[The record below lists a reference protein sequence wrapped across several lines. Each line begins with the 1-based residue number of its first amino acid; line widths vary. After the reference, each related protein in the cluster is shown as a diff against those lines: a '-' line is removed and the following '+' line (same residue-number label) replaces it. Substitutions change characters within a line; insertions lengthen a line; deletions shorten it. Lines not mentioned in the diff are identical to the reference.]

1 MNLARLH
8 GAGSV
13 LGKTHGAPSVV
24 AASIVMR
31 STGQEGDILR
41 LVLSDS
47 IALACLVEIFV
58 SLHACVFP
66 FTLIVIHP

>member
-13 LGKTHGAPSVV
+13 LGKTLGAPSVV
-24 AASIVMR
+24 ATFIVMR
-31 STGQEGDILR
+31 SPGQEGDILLFVR
-41 LVLSDS
+41 SDS
-47 IALACLVEIFV
+47 IALARLVEIFV

-66 FTLIVIHP
+66 FTLTVIHP

>member
-13 LGKTHGAPSVV
+13 LGKTLGAPSVV
-24 AASIVMR
+24 AAFTAMR

-41 LVLSDS
+41 FALSDS
-47 IALACLVEIFV
+47 IALACLVEMLV
-58 SLHACVFP
+58 SLHVCVFP